1 MPNFWDSLRYMKLRN
16 KDKYKES
23 FQTFQRK

>member
-1 MPNFWDSLRYMKLRN
+1 MPNFCDSLRYMKFRS